1 MGKKTFALVPE
12 RIQVQMK
19 ELLAD
24 LDVPEMAE
32 EGKDVELHCHFCNTN
47 YVFTA
52 DELKKMV

>member
-32 EGKDVELHCHFCNTN
+32 EGKEGSPVAAPGGIMMDL
-47 YVFTA
+47 
-52 DELKKMV
+52 